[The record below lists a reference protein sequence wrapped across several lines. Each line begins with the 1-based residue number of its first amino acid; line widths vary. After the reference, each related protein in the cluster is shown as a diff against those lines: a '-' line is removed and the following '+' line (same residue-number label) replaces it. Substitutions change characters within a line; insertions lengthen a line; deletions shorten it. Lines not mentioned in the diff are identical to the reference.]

1 MILGTEVPYV
11 VLFDTGIIEA
21 YRSASV
27 EFPFT
32 DTLSGLQYGGHSVK
46 TLVQLK

>member
-1 MILGTEVPYV
+1 V

-27 EFPFT
+27 EYPYT
-32 DTLSGLQYGGHSVK
+32 KQLSGLQYTHLGGGVLQSEVSVK
-46 TLVQLK
+46 